1 MTRPKNQNRREDAVD
16 ASIQKPV
23 LAIRAQANCFGLA
36 ALGFGMV
43 CPSVIVLL
51 QPNAKLVVGIL
62 TGIAAATNLLIWG
75 LLVWMSRS
83 MMGDAAELMA
93 GGWVARWVIPDAEWQ
108 DFVEHERRRFRWV
121 IPGVAAIGTFIG
133 GVIGYAIF
141 DGGDRI
147 GGEIWLTFTIPI
159 VIGTLLGSLLG
170 AFLHY
175 INRLQFTM
183 AAQNSGVVIFGA
195 KGFYIPGLFR
205 PWISFGQHF
214 ASAVVADP
222 QNGQLARVAMTF
234 RVKSKNGTVD
244 VLEYVPIPSGTEDD
258 AIRVVNWLNQNHGQ

>member
-1 MTRPKNQNRREDAVD
+1 MSRPMNQNRSED

-23 LAIRAQANCFGLA
+23 LAIRSQANCCGLA
-36 ALGFGMV
+36 ALAFGMV
-43 CPSVIVLL
+43 CPAAIFLL
-51 QPNAKLVVGIL
+51 QPDANLVVGIL

-83 MMGDAAELMA
+83 MMRDAAALMA
-93 GGWVARWVIPDAEWQ
+93 GGWVARWVIPDAEWR
-108 DFVEHERRRFRWV
+108 DFVEYERRRFRWV
-121 IPGVAAIGTFIG
+121 IPGVAAFGTVIG

-147 GGEIWLTFTIPI
+147 GGEIWLTFAIPM
-159 VIGTLLGSLLG
+159 VTGTLLCGLLG
-170 AFLHY
+170 AFFHY

-205 PWISFGQHF
+205 PWRSFGQRF
-214 ASAVVADP
+214 DSAVVVDP
-222 QNGQLARVAMTF
+222 RNGQLARLAMTF
-234 RVKSKNGTVD
+234 KVKSKNGTVD
-244 VLEYVPIPSGTEDD
+244 VLEYVPIPSRKEDD